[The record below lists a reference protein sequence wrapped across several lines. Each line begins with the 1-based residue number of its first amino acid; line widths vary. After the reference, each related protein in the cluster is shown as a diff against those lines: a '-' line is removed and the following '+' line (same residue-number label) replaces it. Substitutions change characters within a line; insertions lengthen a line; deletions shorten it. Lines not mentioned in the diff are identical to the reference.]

1 MNGLEGYCTTLIP
14 PVPGFTWV
22 LDTFQLPSGMVLEKN
37 ISCHLLSAYCMFYVF
52 FLYYYIYPYNILW
65 SRYHYYFLLQGETE
79 AQRSLD
85 MCSRSA

>member
-37 ISCHLLSAYCMFYVF
+37 ISCHLLSAYCMFMCF
-52 FLYYYIYPYNILW
+52 SCIITFILTT
-65 SRYHYYFLLQGETE
+65 SYGVGTIIISFYREKLRLREV
-79 AQRSLD
+79 
-85 MCSRSA
+85 